1 MNFGPKSFDI
11 KSNDVYVIIE
21 TIPDIAFLHTNY
33 KVIGVAHSLE
43 IANKYSGPNRI
54 IKGPVPLFDSMPN
67 FHNPTPNPF
76 KPNPFKPNIFLQPNQ
91 DILPPHIKIP
101 PPFNPFGP
109 SNPNYNFGLPQSP
122 INPHNPFNLMH
133 DNNDNDRMD
142 LI

>member
-11 KSNDVYVIIE
+11 KSNGVYVIIE
-21 TIPDIAFLHTNY
+21 TIPDIAFSHTNY
-33 KVIGVAHSLE
+33 KIIGVAHSLE

-67 FHNPTPNPF
+67 FHDPI
-76 KPNPFKPNIFLQPNQ
+76 PNPFKPNIFPQPTNP
-91 DILPPHIKIP
+91 DIFPPHIKIN

-109 SNPNYNFGLPQSP
+109 SKPDYNFGLPQSP
-122 INPHNPFNLMH
+122 INPHNPFYQMH
-133 DNNDNDRMD
+133 NNNDNDRMD